1 MDFEGRTKRLIA
13 SESQRVK
20 QPDVAL
26 RHLEL
31 STQVVGV
38 LAPTAFM
45 KRYHPRRAVCHRTL
59 HQVAVYRQWYF
70 YRRHSVS

>member
-1 MDFEGRTKRLIA
+1 MDFEGRSKRLIA
-13 SESQRVK
+13 SGSQSVQ

-26 RHLEL
+26 PHLEL

-38 LAPTAFM
+38 PTAFT

-59 HQVAVYRQWYF
+59 HQVAV
-70 YRRHSVS
+70 